1 MKKKRHHYIPKSY
14 LRFFCNDSG
23 QVRVYRKDDPCK
35 AISLSPDNTGF
46 HKYYY
51 SQPKHDGGKDH
62 NALEDCFSKIEDKWP
77 GIVDRLHRRE
87 NVNDSLL
94 DIFQFMILQRTRVPA
109 SRDAA
114 ERIEA
119 ERALAAVRRLDAA
132 GKLPPKPEGFENILD
147 HVEVPI
153 NPHQSIHAMVPMM
166 RGIGQVFNR
175 VGFGALHNKTGIPFL
190 TSDNPV
196 IWFDPSVEDSDLQP
210 YVLQPDGPVVLLFPI
225 SPSLIIFGGSSDRGR
240 FASEGLGVADL
251 SDIGSVEMINRQV
264 CRFGYQAIFAQKA
277 GQERIIEEHT
287 SLSPII
293 RFNRIDAGKDEAIF
307 FEMVFGKR
315 EQKSKWVE
323 QPESLAVVP

>member
-14 LRFFCNDSG
+14 LRFFCDDSG
-23 QVRVYRKDDPCK
+23 QVRVYRKDDPCE

-87 NVNDSLL
+87 DVNDSLL

-119 ERALAAVRRLDAA
+119 ERTLAAVRRLDAA
-132 GKLPPKPEGFENILD
+132 GELPPKPEGFEDILD

-153 NPHQSIHAMVPMM
+153 NPPPIQSRH
-166 RGIGQVFNR
+166 
-175 VGFGALHNKTGIPFL
+175 
-190 TSDNPV
+190 
-196 IWFDPSVEDSDLQP
+196 
-210 YVLQPDGPVVLLFPI
+210 
-225 SPSLIIFGGSSDRGR
+225 GSHDARHW
-240 FASEGLGVADL
+240 AGV
-251 SDIGSVEMINRQV
+251 
-264 CRFGYQAIFAQKA
+264 
-277 GQERIIEEHT
+277 
-287 SLSPII
+287 
-293 RFNRIDAGKDEAIF
+293 
-307 FEMVFGKR
+307 
-315 EQKSKWVE
+315 
-323 QPESLAVVP
+323 

>member
-14 LRFFCNDSG
+14 LRFFCDDSG
-23 QVRVYRKDDPCK
+23 QVRVYRKDDTSK

-87 NVNDSLL
+87 NVNDSLI
-94 DIFQFMILQRTRVPA
+94 DIFQFMILQRARVPA

-119 ERALAAVRRLDAA
+119 ERTLAAVRRLDAA
-132 GKLPPKPEGFENILD
+132 GELPPKPEGFEDILD
-147 HVEVPI
+147 HVEVSI
-153 NPHQSIHAMVPMM
+153 NPHQSIHAMFPMM
-166 RGIGQVFNR
+166 RGIGQVFDW
-175 VGFGALHNKTGIPFL
+175 VGFGALHNKTEIPFL

-196 IWFDPSVEDSDLQP
+196 IWFDPSVKDSDLQP
-210 YVLQPDGPVVLLFPI
+210 YVLRPDGPIVLLFPV
-225 SPSLIIFGGSSDRGR
+225 SPSLVIYGDLPMRDQ

-251 SDIGSVEMINRQV
+251 SDTGLVEAINRQV
-264 CRFGYQAIFAQKA
+264 CRFGYQTIYAQKA
-277 GQERIIEEHT
+277 GQERLIQEHAT
-287 SLSPII
+287 LSPVN
-293 RFNRIDAGKDEAIF
+293 RFDRVTKGKGEIVKF
-307 FEMVFGKR
+307 QMVFEKR
-315 EQKSKWVE
+315 GRKPKWVK
-323 QPESLAVVP
+323 